1 MAIVA
6 QEAITTGLGNKLA
19 DLQLLD
25 KAPNMENLL
34 QAASNALKSG
44 IVSPAAIA
52 KNHKG
57 IPLGVDDAPD
67 MRFVNVKRPAAY

>member
-1 MAIVA
+1 MVA
-6 QEAITTGLGNKLA
+6 QEAITTGLRNKLA

-25 KAPNMENLL
+25 KEAPNMENLL

-57 IPLGVDDAPD
+57 IPLGVDDTPD